1 MMKRRLYVL
10 IVGLVIALATAFIV
24 YKLGEV
30 KNSPLDMVIVDAT
43 FDDDI
48 KKVAAVM
55 TDEEARLFSSK
66 MWKMVLKGE
75 QVEGL
80 TYRQLLEMAKEDARA
95 LEARIQAD
103 YNDFVERD
111 AAVRD
116 SLRKDSL
123 QKGLIK

>member
-1 MMKRRLYVL
+1 MKRRLYVL
-10 IVGLVIALATAFIV
+10 IAGLAIALVTAFVV

-80 TYRQLLEMAKEDARA
+80 TYRQLLEMAKEDERA

-116 SLRKDSL
+116 SLHKDSL

>member
-1 MMKRRLYVL
+1 MKRRLYVL
-10 IVGLVIALATAFIV
+10 IVGLAIALVTAFVV

-80 TYRQLLEMAKEDARA
+80 TYRQLLEMAKEDERA
-95 LEARIQAD
+95 LETRIQAD

-116 SLRKDSL
+116 SLHKDSL

>member
-1 MMKRRLYVL
+1 MKRRLIVL
-10 IVGLVIALATAFIV
+10 TVGLVVALTTALLV
-24 YKLGEV
+24 YKLG
-30 KNSPLDMVIVDAT
+30 KGNDSPLDMVIVDAT

-55 TDEEARLFSSK
+55 TDDEARMFSAK

-80 TYRQLLEMAKEDARA
+80 TYRQLLEMAKEDERA
-95 LEARIQAD
+95 IDARIKAD

>member
-1 MMKRRLYVL
+1 MMKRRLIVL
-10 IVGLVIALATAFIV
+10 TVGLVVALMAALLV
-24 YKLGEV
+24 YKLG
-30 KNSPLDMVIVDAT
+30 KGNDSPLDMVIVDAT

-55 TDEEARLFSSK
+55 TDDEARMFSAK

-80 TYRQLLEMAKEDARA
+80 TYRQLLEMAKEDERA
-95 LEARIQAD
+95 MEARIQAD

>member
-1 MMKRRLYVL
+1 MKRRLYVL
-10 IVGLVIALATAFIV
+10 IVGLVIALGTAFIV
-24 YKLGEV
+24 YKLGEA
-30 KNSPLDMVIVDAT
+30 KDSPLDMVIVDAT

-48 KKVAAVM
+48 KKVGAVM

-80 TYRQLLEMAKEDARA
+80 TYRQLLEMAKEDERA

>member
-1 MMKRRLYVL
+1 MKRRLIVL
-10 IVGLVIALATAFIV
+10 TVGLVVALTTALLV
-24 YKLGEV
+24 YKLG
-30 KNSPLDMVIVDAT
+30 KGNDSPLDMVIVDAT

-48 KKVAAVM
+48 KVVGAAM
-55 TDEEARLFSSK
+55 TDDEARMFSAK

-80 TYRQLLEMAKEDARA
+80 TYRQLLEMAKEDERA
-95 LEARIQAD
+95 MEARIKAD

-116 SLRKDSL
+116 SLHKDSL

>member
-1 MMKRRLYVL
+1 MKRRLYVL
-10 IVGLVIALATAFIV
+10 IAGLAIALVTAFVV

-80 TYRQLLEMAKEDARA
+80 TYRQLLEMAKEDERA
-95 LEARIQAD
+95 LETRIQAD

-116 SLRKDSL
+116 SLHKDSL

>member
-1 MMKRRLYVL
+1 MKRRLYVL
-10 IVGLVIALATAFIV
+10 IVGLAIALVTAFVV

>member
-1 MMKRRLYVL
+1 MKRRLYVL
-10 IVGLVIALATAFIV
+10 IAGLAIALVTAFVV

-43 FDDDI
+43 FDDDK

-80 TYRQLLEMAKEDARA
+80 TYRQLLEMAKEDERA

>member
-1 MMKRRLYVL
+1 MKRRLYVL
-10 IVGLVIALATAFIV
+10 IVGLAIALVTAFVV

-80 TYRQLLEMAKEDARA
+80 TYRQLLEMAKEDERA

-116 SLRKDSL
+116 SLHKDSL

>member
-1 MMKRRLYVL
+1 MKRRLYVL
-10 IVGLVIALATAFIV
+10 IVGLAIALVTAFVV

-80 TYRQLLEMAKEDARA
+80 TYRQLLEMAKEDERA
-95 LEARIQAD
+95 LETRIQAD

>member
-1 MMKRRLYVL
+1 MKRRLYVL

-24 YKLGEV
+24 YKLGEA
-30 KNSPLDMVIVDAT
+30 KDSPLDMVIVDAT

-48 KKVAAVM
+48 KKVGAVM

-80 TYRQLLEMAKEDARA
+80 TYRQLLEMAKEDERA

>member
-1 MMKRRLYVL
+1 MKRRLIVL
-10 IVGLVIALATAFIV
+10 TVGLVVALTTALLV
-24 YKLGEV
+24 YKLG
-30 KNSPLDMVIVDAT
+30 KGDDSPLDMVIVDAT

-48 KKVAAVM
+48 KKVKVVM
-55 TDEEARLFSSK
+55 TDDEARMFSAK

-80 TYRQLLEMAKEDARA
+80 TYRQLLEMAKEDERA
-95 LEARIQAD
+95 IDARIKAD

>member
-1 MMKRRLYVL
+1 MMKRRLIVL
-10 IVGLVIALATAFIV
+10 TVGLVVALTTALLV
-24 YKLGEV
+24 YKLG
-30 KNSPLDMVIVDAT
+30 KGNDSPLDMVIVDAT

-48 KKVAAVM
+48 KVVGAAM
-55 TDEEARLFSSK
+55 TDDEARMFSAK

-80 TYRQLLEMAKEDARA
+80 TYRQLLEMAKEDERA
-95 LEARIQAD
+95 MEARIQAD

>member
-1 MMKRRLYVL
+1 MKRRLIVL
-10 IVGLVIALATAFIV
+10 TVGLVVALMAALLV
-24 YKLGEV
+24 YKLG
-30 KNSPLDMVIVDAT
+30 KGDDSPLDMVIVDAT

-48 KKVAAVM
+48 KVVGAAM
-55 TDEEARLFSSK
+55 TDEEARMFSAK

-80 TYRQLLEMAKEDARA
+80 TYRQLLEMAKEDERA
-95 LEARIQAD
+95 MEARIQAD
-103 YNDFVERD
+103 YNDFIERD

>member
-1 MMKRRLYVL
+1 MKRRLYVL
-10 IVGLVIALATAFIV
+10 IVGLAIALVTAFVV

-48 KKVAAVM
+48 KKVGAVM

-80 TYRQLLEMAKEDARA
+80 TYRQLLEMAKEDERA

>member
-1 MMKRRLYVL
+1 MKRRLYVL
-10 IVGLVIALATAFIV
+10 IVGLVIALGTAFIV

-80 TYRQLLEMAKEDARA
+80 TYRQLLEMAKEDERA

>member
-1 MMKRRLYVL
+1 MKRRLIVL
-10 IVGLVIALATAFIV
+10 TVGLVVALTTALLV
-24 YKLGEV
+24 YKLG
-30 KNSPLDMVIVDAT
+30 KGDDSPLDMVIVDAT

-55 TDEEARLFSSK
+55 TDDEARMFSAK

-80 TYRQLLEMAKEDARA
+80 TYRQLLEMAKEDERA
-95 LEARIQAD
+95 IDARIKAD

-123 QKGLIK
+123 QEGLIK

>member
-1 MMKRRLYVL
+1 MKRRLNVL

-24 YKLGEV
+24 YKLGEA
-30 KNSPLDMVIVDAT
+30 KDSPLDMVIVDAT

-48 KKVAAVM
+48 KKVGAVM

-80 TYRQLLEMAKEDARA
+80 TYRQLLEMAKEDERA
-95 LEARIQAD
+95 IDARIKAD

>member
-1 MMKRRLYVL
+1 MKRRLNVL

-24 YKLGEV
+24 YKLGEA
-30 KNSPLDMVIVDAT
+30 KDSPLDMVIVDAT

-48 KKVAAVM
+48 KKVGAVM

-80 TYRQLLEMAKEDARA
+80 TYRQLLEMAKEDERA